1 MFGENSQFYSDD
13 RAWQVGHTGGPGKL
27 WMAETAGDGGRLETV
42 FMCLA
47 PAFVFPP
54 PERVVYASQTVTAVS
69 LD

>member
-1 MFGENSQFYSDD
+1 
-13 RAWQVGHTGGPGKL
+13 
-27 WMAETAGDGGRLETV
+27 MAETAGDGGRLETV